1 MSVNALCVRVR
12 TVCARERTR
21 VRVYASTCV
30 HTWWEEAVAGKGREG
45 ENSPV
50 ITDTGILL

>member
-1 MSVNALCVRVR
+1 M
-12 TVCARERTR
+12 
-21 VRVYASTCV
+21 CV

>member
-1 MSVNALCVRVR
+1 MCACVR
-12 TVCARERTR
+12 EHM
-21 VRVYASTCV
+21 CV